1 LPYIK
6 YQKQR
11 KEVTLG
17 KLGMTQNMQ
26 VKDELL
32 QSNDLLSDL
41 LGGINQNDLENEGIN
56 LDQLKDKVNRFLY
69 IENVSL
75 P

>member
-1 LPYIK
+1 
-6 YQKQR
+6 
-11 KEVTLG
+11 
-17 KLGMTQNMQ
+17 MTQNMQ